1 MTEQARIP
9 KGQPGGGRWTD
20 GTVGI
25 KELGLF
31 ILHSDEPLTEK
42 HLVEYTKRV
51 FKKALTLQDVASLAG
66 AIPGDEV
73 NKVVLDEA
81 DGIITVQTRRVE
93 DGLTVMSSER
103 EINLRGP
110 EITNLN
116 MTVIETKNR
125 GKGLATK
132 MLLTQTRAA
141 AQLGFDYI
149 KARAAG
155 EGNGTTEPQPEYA
168 SVGYYT
174 WARLGFT
181 SEDPVFATQVF
192 GETEVDL
199 PRLMSTKEGRNF
211 WKAHGG
217 SFDGVFDLEEG
228 SVSRR
233 VLEGYAK
240 EKGL

>member
-1 MTEQARIP
+1 V
-9 KGQPGGGRWTD
+9 
-20 GTVGI
+20 VGI

-31 ILHSDEPLTEK
+31 IRNSDKPLTEK
-42 HLVEYTKRV
+42 HLMEYTKQTFNRS
-51 FKKALTLQDVASLAG
+51 LTLQDVASLAG
-66 AIPGDEV
+66 AIPGDEMDS
-73 NKVVLDEA
+73 VVLDET
-81 DGIITVQTRRVE
+81 DGIIAVHTRRVV
-93 DGLTVMSSER
+93 DGLTVMAADR
-103 EINLRGP
+103 EINLRGY

-116 MTVIETKNR
+116 MTVIRQADR

-141 AQLGFDYI
+141 AQFGFDRI
-149 KARAAG
+149 NTHAAG

-181 SEDPVFATQVF
+181 SEDPVFATQVT
-192 GETEVDL
+192 GETEVSL
-199 PRLMSTKEGRNF
+199 PKLMSTKKGRDF

-217 SFDGVFDLEEG
+217 SFDGFFDLEEG